1 MAWHRHGRQTRAA
14 PCPSHPQDLRTNDD
28 MSDERTEGGAAP
40 APSKKKDRTGPAQF
54 TREVRGEL
62 KRVQWPSRKEVTSYS
77 IVVLVSVALITTYVF
92 AIDQAFGAFVLNVF
106 G

>member
-1 MAWHRHGRQTRAA
+1 
-14 PCPSHPQDLRTNDD
+14 
-28 MSDERTEGGAAP
+28 MSDERSTGGSNPAGGDP
-40 APSKKKDRTGPAQF
+40 APEPAGRPAARPAEKKDRTGPRQF

-62 KRVQWPSRKEVTSYS
+62 KRVQWPTRKEVTSYS

-92 AIDQAFGAFVLNVF
+92 AIDQAFGAFVFEIF